1 MNEIFSIRLKQLRK
15 EKLKTQDE
23 VAKYLNVTRA
33 TFSAYE
39 RCIAMPP
46 FDKIKALANYFDVS
60 VDYLTGSTNDR
71 DEGTKLQ
78 ENDIG
83 ESLTEMIEQLK
94 NKYTDV
100 KLDGVSLD
108 DESRQM
114 LIASLQ
120 STVNVAKLLKK
131 GTEK

>member
-23 VAKYLNVTRA
+23 IAKYLNVTRA

-39 RCIAMPP
+39 RSIIMPP

>member
-39 RCIAMPP
+39 RSIIMPP

-94 NKYTDV
+94 NKYADV